1 MRVCYWNKEL
11 SCFVGK
17 ESAVTIG
24 SFDGMHKGHR
34 VLIDTLARICVE
46 KNYQSVVFT
55 FTRPLPAIK
64 HAGDYAGDI
73 CSLSQR
79 LELFEQ
85 LHIDTVILVD
95 FDEKFASVSGTDFLL
110 QLAERINMRCL
121 VEGFDFHCGYKG
133 RTTRSEIELWAR
145 GAQVETHFLEP
156 VFYTTTE
163 GKKERVSSSFIRRMI
178 QSGNFS
184 AAAELLG
191 RPYELDVEE
200 IRRVSAEGSAVT
212 QLLPPDGVYHA
223 FSETGIS
230 VMLEVKNGTIANL
243 PDCRLVRFDQKN

>member
-1 MRVCYWNKEL
+1 MRVCYWDKEL
-11 SCFVGK
+11 SCFAGK
-17 ESAVTIG
+17 ETAVTIG

-34 VLIDTLARICVE
+34 VLIDTLTRICAE

-79 LELFEQ
+79 LALFEQ
-85 LHIDTVILVD
+85 LHIDTLILVD
-95 FDEKFASVSGTDFLL
+95 FDEKFATVSGTDFLL

-133 RTTRSEIELWAR
+133 KTTRTEIERWAK
-145 GAQVETHFLEP
+145 GSQVETHFLEP
-156 VFYTTTE
+156 VYYTAAD
-163 GKKERVSSSFIRRMI
+163 GKRERVSSSFIRRMI
-178 QSGNFS
+178 LNGNFS

-191 RPYELDVEE
+191 HPYELDIEE
-200 IRRVSAEGSAVT
+200 IRRVSAAGLPVT
-212 QLLPPDGVYHA
+212 QLLPPDGVYCA
-223 FSETGIS
+223 FSETDSTI
-230 VMLEVKNGTIANL
+230 MLEVKNGTIADL
-243 PDCRLVRFDQKN
+243 PDCRRVRFNVKN